1 MDALATVAAIAR
13 DQHADGG
20 IPHYPNGIIDPWNH
34 IEAAMALDVGG
45 AHNAAAA
52 AYRWLVEMQRPD
64 GAWHAGYRGREVIE
78 RTLDTNFCA
87 YFAAGAWH
95 HYLVT
100 GDTDFLM
107 RVWDTVRSAIG
118 FTLRLARPDGT
129 IAWARDAAGDAWPG
143 ALLTSCS
150 CIAISLRS
158 AIAIAELVEQPQPDW
173 ELALVELENALR
185 DPATRYEPKDNF
197 AMDWYYPVLSGALG
211 QEAGRARLLSRW
223 SDFVI
228 DERGCR
234 CVEERPWVTSG
245 ETAELILSCLRVGFI
260 SEAERLLDW
269 VQHLRAEDDAYWIG
283 ATHPDGTV
291 WPREKPTWGSG
302 AVVLAWAALN
312 DEPATRRLFALDDVA
327 ALGSHADPL

>member
-13 DQHADGG
+13 DQHGDGA
-20 IPHYPNGIIDPWNH
+20 IPHFPEGIIDPWNH

-45 AHNAAAA
+45 LHDAAGS

-64 GAWHAGYRGREVIE
+64 GGWHAAYRGREVTE
-78 RTLDTNFCA
+78 ATLDTNFCA

-95 HYLVT
+95 HHLTT
-100 GDTDFLM
+100 GDADFLM
-107 RVWDTVRSAIG
+107 RVWDTLQRAIG

-129 IAWARDAAGDAWPG
+129 ISWARDAQGRPWPG

-150 CIAISLRS
+150 CIAISLRC
-158 AIAIAELVEQPQPDW
+158 AIEIAEKLDQPQPDW

-185 DPATRYEPKDNF
+185 DPQTSFEPKDNF
-197 AMDWYYPVLSGALG
+197 AMDWYYPVLSGALPLA
-211 QEAGRARLLSRW
+211 ESRARLRSRW
-223 SDFVI
+223 DDFVI
-228 DERGCR
+228 AEKGCR

-245 ETAELILSCLRVGFI
+245 ETAELILACLRAGFV
-260 SEAERLLDW
+260 SEAEALLDW

-302 AVVLAWAALN
+302 AVVLAWAAIN
-312 DEPATRRLFALDDVA
+312 GDPATRRLFTLDETVR
-327 ALGSHADPL
+327 DPF